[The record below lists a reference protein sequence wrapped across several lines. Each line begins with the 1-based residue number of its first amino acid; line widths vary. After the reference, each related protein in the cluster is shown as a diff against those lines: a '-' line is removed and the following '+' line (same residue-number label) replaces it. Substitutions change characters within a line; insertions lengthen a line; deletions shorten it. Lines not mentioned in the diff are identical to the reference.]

1 MIHTFSESDFVN
13 ETNRLCMNLFD
24 SWCNRRCIIP
34 LSFLMHAWPTLKD
47 TPIARVRLLDTLQEL
62 RKLHPDSL
70 IEEDHQVIELIL
82 EIDRIK

>member
-1 MIHTFSESDFVN
+1 
-13 ETNRLCMNLFD
+13 
-24 SWCNRRCIIP
+24 
-34 LSFLMHAWPTLKD
+34 MHAWPTLKD